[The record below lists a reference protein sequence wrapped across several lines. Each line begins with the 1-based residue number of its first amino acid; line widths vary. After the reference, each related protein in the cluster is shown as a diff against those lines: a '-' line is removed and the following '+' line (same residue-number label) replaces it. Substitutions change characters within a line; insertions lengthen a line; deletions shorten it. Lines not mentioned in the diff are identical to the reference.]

1 MAAIFKREFKSL
13 MQNVTGEIC
22 ITVLLL
28 FTGICVTIYN
38 LVIGYSSFQYA
49 IQLTGIAFLV
59 FIPIMTMRSLSEDRN
74 NRTDKLLF
82 SLPIKTSEI
91 ILGKFFAIVAVLAIP
106 IAIMLLYP
114 IILSAY
120 GHMYYGASYS
130 AVLALFLLGIA
141 LIAICMF
148 ISSLTES
155 PLISALICVGVLL
168 FLLMLPLMIALIPSS
183 ALASFIGFIILE
195 ALLAVLVWRLTK
207 SSNIG
212 VISAAVM
219 IIPTC
224 AVYYFKGMLFEGLLP
239 KLLGYL
245 SLYDRFYDLNSG
257 NFDLKTVVFFVSV
270 TVYFLFLCVQSLDR
284 RRWN

>member
-1 MAAIFKREFKSL
+1 MAAIFKRELKSL

-130 AVLALFLLGIA
+130 AVLALFLLVIA

-224 AVYYFKGMLFEGLLP
+224 AVYYFKGTLFEGLLP

>member
-1 MAAIFKREFKSL
+1 MAAIFKREFKSH

-120 GHMYYGASYS
+120 GHMYYDASYS

-224 AVYYFKGMLFEGLLP
+224 AVYYFKGTLFEGLLP

>member
-1 MAAIFKREFKSL
+1 MAAIFKRELKSL

-224 AVYYFKGMLFEGLLP
+224 AVYYFKGTLFEGLLP

>member
-1 MAAIFKREFKSL
+1 MAAIFKRELKSL

-224 AVYYFKGMLFEGLLP
+224 AVYYFKGPLFEGLLP

>member
-1 MAAIFKREFKSL
+1 MAAIFKRELKSL

-49 IQLTGIAFLV
+49 IQLTGIVFLV

-120 GHMYYGASYS
+120 GHMYYVASYS

-224 AVYYFKGMLFEGLLP
+224 AVYYFKGTLFEGLLP

-245 SLYDRFYDLNSG
+245 SLYDRFYDLKSG

>member
-1 MAAIFKREFKSL
+1 MTAIFKREFKSL
-13 MQNVTGEIC
+13 MRNVTGEIC
-22 ITVLLL
+22 IAVLLL
-28 FTGICVTIYN
+28 FTGVCVTVFN

-49 IQLTGIAFLV
+49 IQFTGIAFLV

-82 SLPIKTSEI
+82 SLPLRTSDI

-106 IAIMLLYP
+106 ILVMLLYP

-130 AVLALFLLGIA
+130 AILALFLLGVS
-141 LIAICMF
+141 LTAICMF

-155 PLISALICVGVLL
+155 PLISALICVGILA
-168 FLLMLPLMIALIPSS
+168 FLLLLPIFIALIPSS
-183 ALASFIGFIILE
+183 ALASFIGFIVLE
-195 ALLAVLVWRLTK
+195 AALAVLIWRLTK
-207 SSNIG
+207 NPNVG
-212 VISAAVM
+212 VADAAVM
-219 IIPTC
+219 VIPTC
-224 AVYYFKGMLFEGLLP
+224 SVYFFKSTLFEGLFP
-239 KLLGYL
+239 KLLSSL

-257 NFDLKTVVFFVSV
+257 NFDLKAVVFFISV

>member
-1 MAAIFKREFKSL
+1 MAAIFKRELKSL

-168 FLLMLPLMIALIPSS
+168 FLLVLPLMIALIPSS

-195 ALLAVLVWRLTK
+195 ALLAVLMWRLTK

-224 AVYYFKGMLFEGLLP
+224 AVYYFKGTLFEGLLP

>member
-1 MAAIFKREFKSL
+1 MAAIFKRELKSL

-91 ILGKFFAIVAVLAIP
+91 ILGKFLAIVAVLAIP

-195 ALLAVLVWRLTK
+195 ALLAVLMWRLTK

-224 AVYYFKGMLFEGLLP
+224 AVYYFKGTLFEGLLP

>member
-1 MAAIFKREFKSL
+1 M
-13 MQNVTGEIC
+13 
-22 ITVLLL
+22 
-28 FTGICVTIYN
+28 
-38 LVIGYSSFQYA
+38 
-49 IQLTGIAFLV
+49 
-59 FIPIMTMRSLSEDRN
+59 
-74 NRTDKLLF
+74 
-82 SLPIKTSEI
+82 
-91 ILGKFFAIVAVLAIP
+91 LAIP

-195 ALLAVLVWRLTK
+195 ALLAVLMWRLTK

-224 AVYYFKGMLFEGLLP
+224 AVYYFKGTLFEGLLP

>member
-1 MAAIFKREFKSL
+1 MAAIFKRELKSL

-195 ALLAVLVWRLTK
+195 ALLAVLMWRLTK

-224 AVYYFKGMLFEGLLP
+224 AVYYFKGTLFEGLLP

>member
-1 MAAIFKREFKSL
+1 MAAIFKRELKSL

-195 ALLAVLVWRLTK
+195 ALLAVLMWRLTK

-219 IIPTC
+219 IIPRC
-224 AVYYFKGMLFEGLLP
+224 AVYYFKGTLFEGLLP

>member
-224 AVYYFKGMLFEGLLP
+224 AVYYFKGTLFEGLLP